1 MPLWR
6 IIFPIVLV
14 VVSTILR
21 LLWIMPSYNVFVQ
34 RYREVRGL
42 PPQPPENPWIG
53 GFHWGWVME
62 RQTDASLQ
70 QVQRVVRFRSGLLM
84 LLIVGVVVVWLLGPR

>member
-1 MPLWR
+1 MSLWR
-6 IIFPIVLV
+6 IIFLIVLV

-21 LLWIMPSYNVFVQ
+21 LLWIMPSYNVFLQ

-62 RQTDASLQ
+62 RQTDTSLS
-70 QVQRVVRFRSGLLM
+70 QVQRVVRFRFTLLM
-84 LLIVGVVVVWLLGPR
+84 LLIAGAAVVWLSGPQ